1 MVGPGYPLLPF
12 LAGAPTPPCRASGG
26 RRHRLVTRPLAEGAV
41 WAGSMAASSR
51 LRLGGPR
58 PQVLFSGL
66 PPCFPTSGRRSRG
79 GLRRGHPDPPGGGW
93 ERGAGVRPWATRGL
107 SGGRDDIFFPVRATV
122 LISHCSSQ
130 IVSDAPEGSA
140 RCVPR
145 TCGARY

>member
-79 GLRRGHPDPPGGGW
+79 GLRRGHPDPPGGG
-93 ERGAGVRPWATRGL
+93 GAGAWRGCAAVGHPGPL
-107 SGGRDDIFFPVRATV
+107 VDVMTFFSPSERQ
-122 LISHCSSQ
+122 C
-130 IVSDAPEGSA
+130 
-140 RCVPR
+140 
-145 TCGARY
+145 